1 MKKAIYII
9 LFLVVTLGIG
19 GYAASNY
26 IISYFLQSMV
36 SSETANMLEAA
47 AGSSVPE
54 QESKAPA
61 TEQARQ
67 NNTSTAGSSSKSVP
81 TDPGDGPVQL
91 EEEPNASGGGG
102 ASQNKQG
109 TKSDISEKSGQEM
122 DTTEGMKYKPEV
134 SSDKAKAVEQSI
146 TAKEKAQIL
155 SVLIRKLS
163 TDELQLFVKMASN
176 GISVEEKKEAK
187 KIILQKLTEEE
198 YDQLISIAAKYGL
211 SQGKSY
217 KESKKE

>member
-1 MKKAIYII
+1 MKKATYII

-26 IISYFLQSMV
+26 IISYFLQSMI
-36 SSETANMLEAA
+36 SSETATMLEAA
-47 AGSSVPE
+47 AGSSAPE

-61 TEQARQ
+61 TEQAQ
-67 NNTSTAGSSSKSVP
+67 QTNNPTAGSSSKSVP

-91 EEEPNASGGGG
+91 EESVKPGGSAQG
-102 ASQNKQG
+102 KQE
-109 TKSDISEKSGQEM
+109 TKSGSSEKSGQET
-122 DTTEGMKYKPEV
+122 DSTEGMKYSPEV
-134 SSDKAKAVEQSI
+134 SSDKAKTVEQSI